1 MKFDKDLKIAFTFGI
16 TIYIIYKIM
25 QKLTIQTPTG
35 SLKMR
40 NDTNGKG
47 HFGASRGERDH
58 KGYDLLNEVVGSNV
72 TSPISGKITRVMN
85 VYKDNSE
92 FVGVEIIGTYGINT
106 PVMVKMFYV
115 QLLSDTIVGSEVERG
130 STIGV
135 QQDIAKH
142 WGGGM
147 KNHVHLELYINGKL
161 KNPKNYLNLL

>member
-47 HFGASRGERDH
+47 HFGASRGDRDH
-58 KGYDLLNEVVGSNV
+58 KGYDLLNEVVGSDV
-72 TSPISGKITRVMN
+72 ISPISGKITRVMN
-85 VYKDNSE
+85 VYKDTNE
-92 FVGVEIIGTYGINT
+92 FVGVEIVGIYGINT

-115 QLLSDTIVGSEVERG
+115 DLYPNLVGSEVERG
-130 STIGV
+130 AKIGV
-135 QQDIAKH
+135 QQDIARH